1 MPNWK
6 KLADTAKRTID
17 QRGGTDALKRDFEK
31 VKEAATGP
39 GTAKEKA
46 QRAADAAKAS
56 EVATGKPGAA
66 PSPAND
72 AATPP
77 PGDPAVAP
85 KPDPNAP
92 GASGI

>member
-31 VKEAATGP
+31 VKDAASGP

-46 QRAADAAKAS
+46 QRAAEAAKAS
-56 EVATGKPGAA
+56 EVAKGPNAA
-66 PSPAND
+66 RTPA
-72 AATPP
+72 

-85 KPDPNAP
+85 KVDPNAP
-92 GASGI
+92 GGPAAGI